1 MPTVPGARYCHN
13 CGAPLSPEATAPQ
26 TERRY
31 VTVLFGD
38 LSDFTTWSESLDPER
53 VSSVTDRL
61 LAECVNAVNE
71 FGGHVDKLTGD
82 GIMAVFGAPLSH
94 EDDAERAVRAAQAM
108 QKRVRRL
115 LKAESGGGLPIGLR
129 IGLRSGLVVAGMQAN
144 LEYTVIGDTVNTAA
158 RICAIASI
166 GTIWAGEE
174 TMRATKHAA
183 SWRRLT
189 PVRLKGKREPVEVF
203 QLLGLEDEPGT
214 RASLGDTAPF
224 IGRDAEIGRV
234 TGRLEA
240 VIDRAEPL
248 VLIHTAE
255 AGMGKTRFAREVRTL
270 ATERGARVLTVRVA
284 PYGEG
289 RRFGPLADLVR
300 KAAGLRFDD
309 DRATAE
315 AKLRRIAD
323 GHPDHGECRLNITL
337 LLGLLGHGRPGAAD
351 RVGGFTGQQS
361 DAYTIPEAVAELI
374 THMSTH
380 GPLVLIIDD
389 LHTASKDGI
398 DALGVALAKIHG
410 PVLVLLYG
418 RPELTRSSGVLT
430 RISEAE
436 VHPLPP
442 LAGADAARLLR
453 EFLGGGRLPKPDED
467 RLLGFAQGNPY
478 YLAELVTL
486 LTEQGLLS
494 GTGDQWRLA
503 AGSLTGKVLSRDL
516 AQVLGARIDALTPAA
531 RALLRAASIFGDAV
545 PPEATQLLEK
555 EVPGEFDL
563 ALQELLDRRMLRR
576 RSYGGY
582 RFVTPLLRQAAYAP
596 IGKADAAHAHAEI
609 ARWAAD
615 TELEGQSADDLVVF
629 HAEQAVT
636 LAREVEI
643 EAIDE
648 VWNVLPLAVDAVRK
662 QADRAMDASEPE
674 RAVALLNGVERIAT
688 LSSDDRLL
696 RGRALTRL
704 GRTVEAE
711 AEIEGLAIDIGLI
724 PDEDHTDDHADEHGT
739 DDHPSPRLFG
749 DDFPEDASELV
760 AQLLLLRGRLHRYK
774 GELAEARGAWTAAL
788 ALSRREGLAGP
799 RCDAQC
805 RIGLLDFLAGH
816 LSEAE
821 TRFLDAYDVAYGV
834 GDDKRLAWALQHRA
848 WVLVA
853 RGDFDGADEVLRE
866 AAKAFARQMD
876 LVGRAWVRGVSAF
889 ALLMA
894 GRFTEAKRLSDV
906 FMPIGERSGDVFAV
920 GLLRAIGAAA
930 QIGLGHPEGADALA
944 RKSFRD
950 FERIDDD
957 WGRGFAKYVRA
968 LAARSIGALDHALD
982 LAAGAEEYGAK
993 TGHPLLISLA
1003 HNLRG
1008 RCALEAGDPATAEA
1022 AAEEAL
1028 ALVTD
1033 DVLEPGRAANTALL
1047 ADVRAA
1053 KGDRA
1058 AALRMLE
1065 PLAAHYDE
1073 PSLGRPRRAIVARYA
1088 RLLDEDGRPDEAAEW
1103 AGIALKSFGEDPE
1116 ATAWAA
1122 HYLDAPESRE
1132 AECLSAAS
1140 EHGAASKHRTASD
1153 HNAASE
1159 HSAAAASAEGAAT
1172 VDAAG
1177 LDGTRVAG
1185 A

>member
-1 MPTVPGARYCHN
+1 
-13 CGAPLSPEATAPQ
+13 
-26 TERRY
+26 
-31 VTVLFGD
+31 
-38 LSDFTTWSESLDPER
+38 
-53 VSSVTDRL
+53 
-61 LAECVNAVNE
+61 
-71 FGGHVDKLTGD
+71 
-82 GIMAVFGAPLSH
+82 MA
-94 EDDAERAVRAAQAM
+94 
-108 QKRVRRL
+108 
-115 LKAESGGGLPIGLR
+115 
-129 IGLRSGLVVAGMQAN
+129 
-144 LEYTVIGDTVNTAA
+144 
-158 RICAIASI
+158 
-166 GTIWAGEE
+166 
-174 TMRATKHAA
+174 
-183 SWRRLT
+183 
-189 PVRLKGKREPVEVF
+189 
-203 QLLGLEDEPGT
+203 
-214 RASLGDTAPF
+214 
-224 IGRDAEIGRV
+224 
-234 TGRLEA
+234 
-240 VIDRAEPL
+240 
-248 VLIHTAE
+248 
-255 AGMGKTRFAREVRTL
+255 
-270 ATERGARVLTVRVA
+270 
-284 PYGEG
+284 
-289 RRFGPLADLVR
+289 
-300 KAAGLRFDD
+300 
-309 DRATAE
+309 
-315 AKLRRIAD
+315 
-323 GHPDHGECRLNITL
+323 
-337 LLGLLGHGRPGAAD
+337 
-351 RVGGFTGQQS
+351 
-361 DAYTIPEAVAELI
+361 
-374 THMSTH
+374 
-380 GPLVLIIDD
+380 
-389 LHTASKDGI
+389 
-398 DALGVALAKIHG
+398 
-410 PVLVLLYG
+410 
-418 RPELTRSSGVLT
+418 
-430 RISEAE
+430 
-436 VHPLPP
+436 
-442 LAGADAARLLR
+442 
-453 EFLGGGRLPKPDED
+453 KPDED

-486 LTEQGLLS
+486 LVEQRLLS
-494 GTGDQWRLA
+494 GEGDHWRLA
-503 AGSLTGKVLSRDL
+503 AGSLTGRVLSRDL
-516 AQVLGARIDALTPAA
+516 AQVLGARIDALTPSA

-545 PPEATQLLEK
+545 PPEAAQLLEK
-555 EVPGEFDL
+555 EVPGEFDR

-596 IGKADAAHAHAEI
+596 IGKGDAAHAHAEI

-636 LAREVEI
+636 LAKEVEI

-648 VWNVLPLAVDAVRK
+648 VWNVLPLAVEAVRK
-662 QADRAMDASEPE
+662 QAARAMDASEPE
-674 RAVALLNGVERIAT
+674 RAVALLNGVERLAP

-711 AEIEGLAIDIGLI
+711 AEIEGLAIDLGLI
-724 PDEDHTDDHADEHGT
+724 VPADEDEQADHEE
-739 DDHPSPRLFG
+739 HPSGRLFG
-749 DDFPEDASELV
+749 DDFPEDEAELV

-774 GELAEARGAWTAAL
+774 GELQAARTAWTAAL

-821 TRFLDAYDVAYGV
+821 ARFLDAYDTAFGV

-853 RGDFDGADEVLRE
+853 RGDFDGADDVLRE

-930 QIGLGHPEGADALA
+930 QISLGIPAGADAAA

-982 LAAGAEEYGAK
+982 LAQGAEEYGAK

-1008 RCALEAGDPATAEA
+1008 RCALEMGDAATAES

-1058 AALRMLE
+1058 EALRMLE
-1065 PLAAHYDE
+1065 DLAVHYDV
-1073 PSLGRPRRAIVARYA
+1073 PSLGLPRRAIVARYA
-1088 RLLDEDGRPDEAAEW
+1088 RLLDEDGQVDEARKW
-1103 AGIALKSFGEDPE
+1103 AATALKSFGEDPE
-1116 ATAWAA
+1116 STAWAEN
-1122 HYLDAPESRE
+1122 HLES
-1132 AECLSAAS
+1132 A
-1140 EHGAASKHRTASD
+1140 
-1153 HNAASE
+1153 
-1159 HSAAAASAEGAAT
+1159 
-1172 VDAAG
+1172 
-1177 LDGTRVAG
+1177 RVF
-1185 A
+1185 

>member
-1 MPTVPGARYCHN
+1 MTCPFCSAPTVPGARYCHN
-13 CGAPLSPEATAPQ
+13 CGAPLSPEASAPQ

-31 VTVLFGD
+31 VTVLFAD

-61 LAECVNAVNE
+61 LAECVSAVNE
-71 FGGHVDKLTGD
+71 YGGQVDKLTGD
-82 GIMAVFGAPLSH
+82 GLMAVFGAPLSH
-94 EDDAERAVRAAQAM
+94 EDDAERSIRAAQAM

-129 IGLRSGLVVAGMQAN
+129 IGIRSGLVVAGMQAD

-158 RICAIASI
+158 RLCDNAAV
-166 GTIWAGEE
+166 GTVWAGEE
-174 TMRATKHAA
+174 TMAATRHTAA
-183 SWRRLT
+183 WRRLV
-189 PVRLKGKREPVEVF
+189 PVRLKGKREPVEVY

-224 IGRDAEIGRV
+224 IGRGAEVGRV
-234 TGRLEA
+234 TGRLDA
-240 VIDRAEPL
+240 VIDRGEPL

-255 AGMGKTRFAREVRTL
+255 AGMGKTRFAREIRTI
-270 ATERGARVLTVRVA
+270 ATERGARVLSVRAA

-323 GHPDHGECRLNITL
+323 GHLDHDECGLNVEI

-351 RVGGFTGQQS
+351 SPGGFTGRQS
-361 DAYTIPEAVAELI
+361 EAYTVPHAVAELI
-374 THMSTH
+374 SHLAGK
-380 GPLVLIIDD
+380 GPIVLNIDD
-389 LHTASKDGI
+389 LHTASADGI
-398 DALGVALAKIHG
+398 DALGVALAELRG

-453 EFLGGGRLPKPDED
+453 AFLGGGRLPKPDEE

-486 LTEQGLLS
+486 LTEQGLLTD
-494 GTGDQWRLA
+494 TGDQWRLA
-503 AGSLTGKVLSRDL
+503 VGSLTGKVLSRDL
-516 AQVLGARIDALTPAA
+516 AQVLGARIDALSPAA
-531 RALLRAASIFGDAV
+531 RALLRTASVFGDAV

-555 EVPGEFDL
+555 EVPGEFDR

-615 TELEGQSADDLVVF
+615 TELEGQSADDLVVY
-629 HAEQAVT
+629 HAERAVE

-643 EAIDE
+643 EAVDE
-648 VWNVLPLAVDAVRK
+648 VWNVLPLALEAVRK
-662 QADRAMDASEPE
+662 QAHRAMDASEPE
-674 RAVALLNGVERIAT
+674 RAVAMFNGIEPLTPLTA
-688 LSSDDRLL
+688 DDRLL

-704 GRTVEAE
+704 GRTAEAE
-711 AEIEGLAIDIGLI
+711 AEIEHLAVDIGLAV
-724 PDEDHTDDHADEHGT
+724 PGEDHDEH
-739 DDHPSPRLFG
+739 PSGHLYS
-749 DDFPEDASELV
+749 DDFPETEVELV
-760 AQLLLLRGRLHRYK
+760 SQLLLLRGRLHRFK
-774 GELAEARGAWTAAL
+774 GEVDGARAAWTAAL
-788 ALSRREGLAGP
+788 ALSKREGLAGP

-805 RIGLLDFLAGH
+805 RIGLLDFLAGR

-821 TRFLDAYDVAYGV
+821 RRFMDAYDTATGV
-834 GDDKRLAWALQHRA
+834 GDDRRRAWALQHRA

-853 RGDFDGADEVLRE
+853 RGDFDGADEVLRG
-866 AAKAFARQMD
+866 AAKAFAREMD

-894 GRFTEAKRLSDV
+894 GRFSEAGRLSEV
-906 FMPIGERSGDVFAV
+906 FLPIGERSGDVFAV
-920 GLLRAIGAAA
+920 GLLRATGAAA
-930 QIGLGHPEGADALA
+930 AVWLGRPQGADTAA

-950 FERIDDD
+950 FDRIEDD
-957 WGRGFAKYVRA
+957 WGRGFAKYVRS
-968 LAARSIGALDHALD
+968 LAALRIGARDHAAD
-982 LAAGAEEYGAK
+982 LAASAQRYGEA
-993 TGHPLLISLA
+993 TGHPMLMSLA
-1003 HNLRG
+1003 LSLRG
-1008 RCALEAGDPATAEA
+1008 RCALEAGDLAGAETAA
-1022 AAEEAL
+1022 REAL

-1033 DVLEPGRAANTALL
+1033 DVLEPGRAAGAALL
-1047 ADVRAA
+1047 ADVLAA
-1053 KGDRA
+1053 RGDRA
-1058 AALRMLE
+1058 EALRMLGE
-1065 PLAAHYDE
+1065 LAEHYDE
-1073 PSLGRPRRAIVARYA
+1073 PSLGYPRRAIVARYA
-1088 RLLDEDGRPDEAAEW
+1088 RLLDQEGRTEQARRW
-1103 AGIALKSFGEDPE
+1103 ARTVLKSFGEDPG
-1116 ATAWAA
+1116 ATAWAED
-1122 HYLDAPESRE
+1122 YLA
-1132 AECLSAAS
+1132 
-1140 EHGAASKHRTASD
+1140 
-1153 HNAASE
+1153 
-1159 HSAAAASAEGAAT
+1159 
-1172 VDAAG
+1172 
-1177 LDGTRVAG
+1177 
-1185 A
+1185 

>member
-1 MPTVPGARYCHN
+1 MTCPFCSAPTVPGARYCHN
-13 CGAPLSPEATAPQ
+13 CGAPLSPEASAPQ

-31 VTVLFGD
+31 VTVLFAD

-61 LAECVNAVNE
+61 LAECVGAVNE

-82 GIMAVFGAPLSH
+82 GLMAVFGAPLSH
-94 EDDAERAVRAAQAM
+94 EDDAERAIRAAQAM

-115 LKAESGGGLPIGLR
+115 LKIESGGGLPIGLR
-129 IGLRSGLVVAGMQAN
+129 IGLRSGLVVAGMQAD

-158 RICAIASI
+158 RLCDAASV
-166 GTIWAGEE
+166 GTVWAGEE

-183 SWRRLT
+183 AWRRLT
-189 PVRLKGKREPVEVF
+189 PVRLKGKREPVEVY

-234 TGRLEA
+234 TGRLDA
-240 VIDRAEPL
+240 VIDRGEPL
-248 VLIHTAE
+248 ILIHTAE
-255 AGMGKTRFAREVRTL
+255 AGMGKTRFAREVRTI
-270 ATERGARVLTVRVA
+270 ATERGARVLTVRAA

-289 RRFGPLADLVR
+289 RRFGPLADMVR

-315 AKLRRIAD
+315 AKIRRIAD
-323 GHPDHGECRLNITL
+323 GHVDHDDCGLNVEV
-337 LLGLLGHGRPGAAD
+337 LLGLLGHGRPGATD
-351 RVGGFTGQQS
+351 RPGGFTGRQS
-361 DAYTIPEAVAELI
+361 EAYTIPQAVAELI
-374 THMSTH
+374 THLA
-380 GPLVLIIDD
+380 GQRPLVLNVDD
-389 LHTASKDGI
+389 LHTASADGI
-398 DALGVALAKIHG
+398 DALGVALAKVSG

-453 EFLGGGRLPKPDED
+453 EFLGGGRLPKPDEE

-486 LTEQGLLS
+486 LTEQDLL
-494 GTGDQWRLA
+494 TGEDGKWKLA

-555 EVPGEFDL
+555 EVPGEFDR

-615 TELEGQSADDLVVF
+615 TELEGQSADDLVVY
-629 HAEQAVT
+629 HAERAVA

-643 EAIDE
+643 EAVDE
-648 VWNVLPLAVDAVRK
+648 VWNVLPLALEAVRK
-662 QADRAMDASEPE
+662 QAHRAMDASEPE
-674 RAVALLNGVERIAT
+674 RAVSLLNGIEQMTPLTAA
-688 LSSDDRLL
+688 DRLL

-711 AEIEGLAIDIGLI
+711 AEIEHLAVDIGLVV
-724 PDEDHTDDHADEHGT
+724 PGDDHDEH
-739 DDHPSPRLFG
+739 PSGQLYG
-749 DDFPEDASELV
+749 DDFPESETELV
-760 AQLLLLRGRLHRYK
+760 SQLLLLRGRLHRFK
-774 GELAEARGAWTAAL
+774 GELEGARAAWAAAL

-805 RIGLLDFLAGH
+805 RIGLLDY
-816 LSEAE
+816 LSGDLNAAE
-821 TRFLDAYDVAYGV
+821 RRFLDAYDTAVGV
-834 GDDKRLAWALQHRA
+834 GDDRRVAWALQHRA

-866 AAKAFARQMD
+866 AAKHFARQMD

-894 GRFTEAKRLSDV
+894 GRFSEARRLSEV
-906 FMPIGERSGDVFAV
+906 FLPIGERSGDVFAV
-920 GLLRAIGAAA
+920 GLLRATGAAA
-930 QIGLGHPEGADALA
+930 SVALGRPEGTDTAA

-950 FERIDDD
+950 FDRIDDD

-968 LAARSIGALDHALD
+968 FAALRIGALDHAAD
-982 LAAGAEEYGAK
+982 LAVSAEQYGAA
-993 TGHPLLISLA
+993 TGHPLLMSLA
-1003 HNLRG
+1003 LCMRG
-1008 RCALEAGDPATAEA
+1008 RCALESGDLEQAAGA
-1022 AAEEAL
+1022 AREAL
-1028 ALVTD
+1028 ALATD
-1033 DVLEPGRAANTALL
+1033 DVLEPGRAAAASLL
-1047 ADVRAA
+1047 AEALAA
-1053 KGDRA
+1053 GGDRDE
-1058 AALRMLE
+1058 ALRILSE
-1065 PLAAHYDE
+1065 LVEHYDE
-1073 PSLGRPRRAIVARYA
+1073 PALGHPRRAIVAAYA
-1088 RLLDEDGRPDEAAEW
+1088 RLLDEDGRADEARHW
-1103 AGIALKSFGEDPE
+1103 ARTALKSFGEDP
-1116 ATAWAA
+1116 ASTAWAEA
-1122 HYLDAPESRE
+1122 HLA
-1132 AECLSAAS
+1132 
-1140 EHGAASKHRTASD
+1140 
-1153 HNAASE
+1153 
-1159 HSAAAASAEGAAT
+1159 
-1172 VDAAG
+1172 
-1177 LDGTRVAG
+1177 
-1185 A
+1185 

>member
-1 MPTVPGARYCHN
+1 VTCPFCSVPTVPGARYCHN

-61 LAECVNAVNE
+61 LAECVSAVNE

-158 RICAIASI
+158 RICAIASV

-183 SWRRLT
+183 AWRRLT
-189 PVRLKGKREPVEVF
+189 PVRLKGKREPVDVF

-240 VIDRAEPL
+240 VIDRSEPL

-315 AKLRRIAD
+315 AKLRRIVD
-323 GHPDHGECRLNITL
+323 GHADHGECRLNITL
-337 LLGLLGHGRPGAAD
+337 LLGLLGHGRPGATD

-389 LHTASKDGI
+389 LHTASADGI

-503 AGSLTGKVLSRDL
+503 AGSLMGRVLSRDL

-531 RALLRAASIFGDAV
+531 RSLLRAASIFGDAV

-555 EVPGEFDL
+555 EVPGEFDI

-674 RAVALLNGVERIAT
+674 RAVALLNGVQRIAT
-688 LSSDDRLL
+688 LSYDDRLL

-724 PDEDHTDDHADEHGT
+724 PDDDHAD
-739 DDHPSPRLFG
+739 DDHPSVRLFG

-821 TRFLDAYDVAYGV
+821 TRFLDAYDVAVGV

-930 QIGLGHPEGADALA
+930 QIALGHPEGADALA

-1058 AALRMLE
+1058 EALRMLE

-1088 RLLDEDGRPDEAAEW
+1088 RLLDEDGRPEEAVKW

-1122 HYLDAPESRE
+1122 RYLE
-1132 AECLSAAS
+1132 AS
-1140 EHGAASKHRTASD
+1140 
-1153 HNAASE
+1153 NAFDD
-1159 HSAAAASAEGAAT
+1159 
-1172 VDAAG
+1172 VQ
-1177 LDGTRVAG
+1177 VAG

>member
-1 MPTVPGARYCHN
+1 MTCPFCSAPTVPGARYCHN
-13 CGAPLSPEATAPQ
+13 CGAPLSPEASAPQ

-61 LAECVNAVNE
+61 LAECVGAVNE

-82 GIMAVFGAPLSH
+82 GLMAVFGAPLSH

-158 RICAIASI
+158 RLCDAASV

-183 SWRRLT
+183 AWRRLT
-189 PVRLKGKREPVEVF
+189 PVRLKGKREPVEVY
-203 QLLGLEDEPGT
+203 QLLGLEDEPGV

-224 IGRDAEIGRV
+224 IGRSTEIGRV
-234 TGRLEA
+234 TGRLDA
-240 VIDRAEPL
+240 VIGRGEPL

-255 AGMGKTRFAREVRTL
+255 AGMGKTRFAREVRTI
-270 ATERGARVLTVRVA
+270 ATDRGARVLTVRAA

-289 RRFGPLADLVR
+289 RRFGPLADMVR

-323 GHPDHGECRLNITL
+323 GHIDHGECRLNVEV
-337 LLGLLGHGRPGAAD
+337 LLGLLGHGRPGATD
-351 RVGGFTGQQS
+351 RPGGFTGQQS
-361 DAYTIPEAVAELI
+361 EAYTIPEAVAELI
-374 THMSTH
+374 THLASQR
-380 GPLVLIIDD
+380 PLVLNIDD
-389 LHTASKDGI
+389 LHTASPDGI
-398 DALGVALAKIHG
+398 DALGVALAKISG

-442 LAGADAARLLR
+442 LAGADAARLLS
-453 EFLGGGRLPKPDED
+453 EFLGGGRLPKPDEE

-486 LTEQGLLS
+486 LLEQGLLTH
-494 GTGDQWRLA
+494 TGEQWRLA

-516 AQVLGARIDALTPAA
+516 AQVLGARIDALSPAA

-555 EVPGEFDL
+555 EVPGEFDR

-615 TELEGQSADDLVVF
+615 TELEGQSADDLVVY

-643 EAIDE
+643 EAVDE
-648 VWNVLPLAVDAVRK
+648 VWNVLPLALDAVRK
-662 QADRAMDASEPE
+662 QAARAMDASEPE
-674 RAVALLNGVERIAT
+674 RAVALLNGVERLAP
-688 LSSDDRLL
+688 LSGHDRLL
-696 RGRALTRL
+696 RGRALARL

-711 AEIEGLAIDIGLI
+711 AEIEGLAIDIGLVV
-724 PDEDHTDDHADEHGT
+724 PGDDHEE
-739 DDHPSPRLFG
+739 HPSGQLFG
-749 DDFPEDASELV
+749 DDFPESEAELV
-760 AQLLLLRGRLHRYK
+760 AQLLLLRGRLHRFK
-774 GELAEARGAWTAAL
+774 GELESARAAWAAAL

-805 RIGLLDFLAGH
+805 RIGMLDYLSGR

-821 TRFLDAYDVAYGV
+821 RRFLDAYDTAEGV
-834 GDDKRLAWALQHRA
+834 GDDKRVAWALQHRA

-894 GRFTEAKRLSDV
+894 GRFSEARRLSAV
-906 FMPIGERSGDVFAV
+906 FLPIGERSGDVFAV
-920 GLLRAIGAAA
+920 GLLRATGAAA
-930 QIGLGHPEGADALA
+930 SVALGHPEGTDTAA

-950 FERIDDD
+950 FDRIDDD

-968 LAARSIGALDHALD
+968 LAALSIGALGHAAD
-982 LAAGAEEYGAK
+982 LASSAEDYGAR

-1003 HNLRG
+1003 HHLRG
-1008 RCALEAGDPATAEA
+1008 RVALAAGDLDDAEA
-1022 AAEEAL
+1022 AARESL
-1028 ALVTD
+1028 AMHTD
-1033 DVLEPGRAANTALL
+1033 DVLEPGRAAGAALL
-1047 ADVRAA
+1047 AEVQAA
-1053 KGDRA
+1053 KGDRTG
-1058 AALRMLE
+1058 ALERLSE
-1065 PLAAHYDE
+1065 LVEHFDE
-1073 PSLGRPRRAIVARYA
+1073 PALGHPRRAIVARYA
-1088 RLLDEDGRPDEAAEW
+1088 QLLDEDGQTEEARRW
-1103 AGIALKSFGEDPE
+1103 ARTALKSFGEAPE
-1116 ATAWAA
+1116 ATAWA
-1122 HYLDAPESRE
+1122 E
-1132 AECLSAAS
+1132 AY
-1140 EHGAASKHRTASD
+1140 GA
-1153 HNAASE
+1153 NE
-1159 HSAAAASAEGAAT
+1159 HSR
-1172 VDAAG
+1172 VDH
-1177 LDGTRVAG
+1177 
-1185 A
+1185 

>member
-13 CGAPLSPEATAPQ
+13 CGAPLSPEASAPQ

-31 VTVLFGD
+31 VTVLFCD

-61 LAECVNAVNE
+61 LAECVSAVNE

-82 GIMAVFGAPLSH
+82 GLMAVFGAPLSH
-94 EDDAERAVRAAQAM
+94 EDDAERAIRAAQAM
-108 QKRVRRL
+108 QKRVRRM

-158 RICAIASI
+158 RLCDAAAV
-166 GTIWAGEE
+166 GTVWAGEE
-174 TMRATKHAA
+174 TMRATRHAA
-183 SWRRLT
+183 AWRRLT

-224 IGRDAEIGRV
+224 IGRDTEIGRV

-240 VIDRAEPL
+240 VIDRGEPL

-255 AGMGKTRFAREVRTL
+255 AGMGKTRFAREVRTI
-270 ATERGARVLTVRVA
+270 ATERGARVLTVRAA

-300 KAAGLRFDD
+300 KAAGMKFDD

-323 GHPDHGECRLNITL
+323 GHDAHGDCRLNVEI
-337 LLGLLGHGRPGAAD
+337 LLGLLGHGRPVRTD
-351 RVGGFTGQQS
+351 RAGGFTGKQS
-361 DAYTIPEAVAELI
+361 EAYTIPEAVAELI
-374 THMSTH
+374 THLALQ
-380 GPLVLIIDD
+380 GPIVLNIDD
-389 LHTASKDGI
+389 LHTASADGI
-398 DALGVALAKIHG
+398 DALGVALAKITG

-430 RISEAE
+430 RVSEAE

-453 EFLGGGRLPKPDED
+453 GFLGGERLPKQDEE

-486 LTEQGLLS
+486 LVEQDLLIRS
-494 GTGDQWRLA
+494 GESWRLA
-503 AGSLTGKVLSRDL
+503 AGSLAGQMLSRDL
-516 AQVLGARIDALTPAA
+516 AQVLGARIDALSPAA

-555 EVPGEFDL
+555 EVPGEFER

-615 TELEGQSADDLVVF
+615 TELEGQSSDQLVVY
-629 HAEQAVT
+629 HAEQAVM

-643 EAIDE
+643 EALDE
-648 VWNVLPLAVDAVRK
+648 VWNVLPLALDAVRK
-662 QADRAMDASEPE
+662 QAASAMDASEPE
-674 RAVALLNGVERIAT
+674 RAVALLNDVEKLST
-688 LSSDDRLL
+688 LSYSDRLL

-704 GRTVEAE
+704 GRTAEAE
-711 AEIEGLAIDIGLI
+711 AEIEGLAVDLGLI
-724 PDEDHTDDHADEHGT
+724 VPADEHD
-739 DDHPSPRLFG
+739 DDHPSGQLFG
-749 DDFPEDASELV
+749 DDFPESEAELV
-760 AQLLLLRGRLHRYK
+760 AQLLLLRGRLHRFK
-774 GELAEARGAWTAAL
+774 GELESARGAWTAAL

-821 TRFLDAYDVAYGV
+821 ARFLDAYDTAFGV
-834 GDDKRLAWALQHRA
+834 GDDRRLAWALQHQA

-853 RGDFDGADEVLRE
+853 RGDFDGADDVLRE

-894 GRFTEAKRLSDV
+894 GRFSEARRLSDV
-906 FMPIGERSGDVFAV
+906 FLPIGARSGDIFAV
-920 GLLRAIGAAA
+920 GLLRATGAAA
-930 QIGLGHPEGADALA
+930 SVSLGHPEGADAAA
-944 RKSFRD
+944 RKSFAD
-950 FERIDDD
+950 FDRIDDD

-968 LAARSIGALDHALD
+968 LAARSIGALDHAID
-982 LAAGAEEYGAK
+982 LATTAEEYGTQ

-1003 HNLRG
+1003 CNLRG
-1008 RCALEAGDPATAEA
+1008 RCALEAGDLDTAEA
-1022 AAEEAL
+1022 AANQAL
-1028 ALVTD
+1028 ALVTE
-1033 DVLEPGRAANTALL
+1033 DVLEPALAAARALL
-1047 ADVRAA
+1047 AEVSAA
-1053 KGDRA
+1053 KGDQA
-1058 AALRMLE
+1058 GALEELKA
-1065 PLAAHYDE
+1065 LAEHWDE
-1073 PSLGRPRRAIVARYA
+1073 PSLGYPRRAIVARYA
-1088 RLLDEDGRPDEAAEW
+1088 RLLDESGRREEAEKW
-1103 AGIALKSFGEDPE
+1103 AALVPKSFGEDPA
-1116 ATAWAA
+1116 ATAWAEQ
-1122 HYLDAPESRE
+1122 YL
-1132 AECLSAAS
+1132 AS
-1140 EHGAASKHRTASD
+1140 
-1153 HNAASE
+1153 
-1159 HSAAAASAEGAAT
+1159 
-1172 VDAAG
+1172 
-1177 LDGTRVAG
+1177 
-1185 A
+1185 

>member
-1 MPTVPGARYCHN
+1 MTCPFCSVPTVPGARYCHN

-31 VTVLFGD
+31 VTVLFAD

-61 LAECVNAVNE
+61 LAECVSAVNA
-71 FGGHVDKLTGD
+71 FGGHVDKLMGD
-82 GIMAVFGAPLSH
+82 GLMAVFGAPLSH
-94 EDDAERAVRAAQAM
+94 EDDAERAIRAAQAM

-144 LEYTVIGDTVNTAA
+144 LEYTVIGDTVNTAS
-158 RICAIASI
+158 RICAIASV

-174 TMRATKHAA
+174 TVRATKHAA
-183 SWRRLT
+183 VWRRLT

-214 RASLGDTAPF
+214 RASLGDTASF
-224 IGRDAEIGRV
+224 IGRDTEIGRV
-234 TGRLEA
+234 SGRLEA
-240 VIDRAEPL
+240 VIDRGEPL

-255 AGMGKTRFAREVRTL
+255 AGMGKTRFAREVRTV

-315 AKLRRIAD
+315 TKLRRIAD
-323 GHPDHGECRLNITL
+323 GHADHGECRLNITL
-337 LLGLLGHGRPGAAD
+337 LLGLLGHGRPGATD

-374 THMSTH
+374 THMATQS
-380 GPLVLIIDD
+380 PLVLNIDD
-389 LHTASKDGI
+389 LHTASADGI

-442 LAGADAARLLR
+442 LTGADAARLLR
-453 EFLGGGRLPKPDED
+453 EFLGGGRMPKPDED

-494 GTGDQWRLA
+494 GEGDNWRLA
-503 AGSLTGKVLSRDL
+503 AGSLTGRVLSRDL
-516 AQVLGARIDALTPAA
+516 AQVLGARIDALTTAA

-545 PPEATQLLEK
+545 PPEAAQLLEK
-555 EVPGEFDL
+555 EVPGEFDR

-636 LAREVEI
+636 LAKEVEI
-643 EAIDE
+643 EKLDE
-648 VWNVLPLAVDAVRK
+648 VWNVLPLAVEAVRK
-662 QADRAMDASEPE
+662 QAARAMDASEPE
-674 RAVALLNGVERIAT
+674 RAVALLNGVERLAP

-724 PDEDHTDDHADEHGT
+724 VPSDDHEE
-739 DDHPSPRLFG
+739 HPSGRLFG
-749 DDFPEDASELV
+749 DDFPEDEAELV

-774 GELAEARGAWTAAL
+774 GELQDARTAWTAAL

-821 TRFLDAYDVAYGV
+821 TRFLDAYDTAFGV

-853 RGDFDGADEVLRE
+853 RGDFDGADDVLRE

-930 QIGLGHPEGADALA
+930 QVSLGHPAGADIAA
-944 RKSFRD
+944 RNSFRD

-982 LAAGAEEYGAK
+982 LAEGAEEYGTK

-1008 RCALEAGDPATAEA
+1008 HCALELGDLATAEA

-1058 AALRMLE
+1058 DALRMLE

-1088 RLLDEDGRPDEAAEW
+1088 RLLDEDGQVEAARKW
-1103 AGIALKSFGEDPE
+1103 AQATLKSFGEDPE
-1116 ATAWAA
+1116 STAWAEG
-1122 HYLDAPESRE
+1122 YLES
-1132 AECLSAAS
+1132 
-1140 EHGAASKHRTASD
+1140 
-1153 HNAASE
+1153 
-1159 HSAAAASAEGAAT
+1159 AT
-1172 VDAAG
+1172 VS
-1177 LDGTRVAG
+1177 
-1185 A
+1185 